1 MILRVDRFI
10 VVPVKGGLQKIYV
23 NRIYYVECQ
32 GHNLIFHTSE
42 GDLVSSGTMKETE
55 EELKGVDFWIDSKAM
70 LINLEHVDGIRE
82 GSAVVNGEL
91 LTISRS
97 RKNSFME
104 NLANYMSEVMK

>member
-1 MILRVDRFI
+1 M
-10 VVPVKGGLQKIYV
+10 
-23 NRIYYVECQ
+23 
-32 GHNLIFHTSE
+32 
-42 GDLVSSGTMKETE
+42 
-55 EELKGVDFWIDSKAM
+55 
-70 LINLEHVDGIRE
+70 INLEHVDGIRE